1 MSAVA
6 ANSPLHR
13 TLEFWQATIGKKT
26 VMAVTGGILVGFT
39 LVHMLGNLQVY
50 LGSEVLNNYG
60 RLLKSNLGVLW
71 GARLFLL
78 ASLVLHLTAAFQLWS
93 LKKKARPIAYQKLAP
108 KQSSY
113 ASRTMYVSGPILFF
127 FIAYH
132 LSHLTTGQTHPD
144 FDEGDVYR
152 NVILGFRDPFAFGA
166 YVVAMATL
174 GFHMIHGVWSAFQS
188 LGLNHPKY
196 TPKVRNLA
204 TALTALIVGG
214 NLSIPVAV
222 MFRLIGND
230 IQ

>member
-6 ANSPLHR
+6 ANSTLHR
-13 TLEFWQATIGKKT
+13 TLEFWQASIGKKT

-50 LGSEVLNNYG
+50 LGAEVLNNYG
-60 RLLKSNLGVLW
+60 HLLKANLGLLW

-78 ASLVLHLTAAFQLWS
+78 ATVILHLTAAFQLWS
-93 LKKKARPIAYQKLAP
+93 LKSKARPVAYQKLTP
-108 KQSSY
+108 TKSSF

-127 FIAYH
+127 FIVFH
-132 LSHLTTGQTHPD
+132 LAHLTTGQAHPD

-152 NVILGFRDPFAFGA
+152 NVILGFRQPVAFVA
-166 YVVAMATL
+166 YLLAMGTL

-188 LGLNHPKY
+188 LGVNHPKY
-196 TPKVRNLA
+196 TPKIRNLA
-204 TALTALIVGG
+204 TGLTALIIGG
-214 NLSIPVAV
+214 NISIPVAV
-222 MFRLIGND
+222 MFRLIGSE